1 MYFFAVIYMFED
13 TKTVEEKPIIEIN
26 KTCRA
31 NMLLVEI
38 IAVLAK
44 FISLITIFRVALS
57 RKFETIAII
66 FEY

>member
-44 FISLITIFRVALS
+44 FISLITIFHVALS
-57 RKFETIAII
+57 RKFEIIAII
-66 FEY
+66 F